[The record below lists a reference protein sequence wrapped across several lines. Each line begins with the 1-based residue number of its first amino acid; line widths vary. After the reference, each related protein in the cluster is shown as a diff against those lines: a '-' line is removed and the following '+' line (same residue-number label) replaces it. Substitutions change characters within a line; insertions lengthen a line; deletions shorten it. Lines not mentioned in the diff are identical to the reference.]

1 MTLLSRLNL
10 VTLLMFTLNG
20 HSSETTST
28 GVVST
33 LADNNSA
40 FAMDLYARLKN
51 TGGNLFFSPY
61 SISTCLAM
69 TYAGAHGNT
78 ASEMAQTLHFN
89 TNQSQVAVSFR
100 QLQQKLNSE
109 QDNQAFELNLADGLW
124 TQKDHP
130 LLETYLE
137 VAHEQ
142 FGANLQQANFRTDA
156 EATRLEINNWVSDKT
171 KTKIINLI
179 PPGLLGPMTRLVLV
193 NAIYFKGRWA
203 SEFKKEETS
212 QSLFSITASNKVE
225 VSLMHLT
232 TNFKYARVEGFQ
244 MLELPYVGDDL
255 AMIVLLPDET
265 NDLVSLEGKL
275 NMTSLGRWL
284 AVGRKQKVEVFLPKF
299 QLTAQFSL
307 ARTLSEMGMADA
319 FTSLADFSGMDG
331 ERDLYISAVMHK
343 AFVEVNEEG
352 TEAAAATAV
361 IVRSM
366 AVMRPWPMPVFR
378 ADHPFIFLI
387 RDAHSGSILFLGRMV
402 DPTRQ

>member
-1 MTLLSRLNL
+1 
-10 VTLLMFTLNG
+10 
-20 HSSETTST
+20 
-28 GVVST
+28 
-33 LADNNSA
+33 
-40 FAMDLYARLKN
+40 
-51 TGGNLFFSPY
+51 
-61 SISTCLAM
+61 
-69 TYAGAHGNT
+69 
-78 ASEMAQTLHFN
+78 
-89 TNQSQVAVSFR
+89 
-100 QLQQKLNSE
+100 
-109 QDNQAFELNLADGLW
+109 
-124 TQKDHP
+124 
-130 LLETYLE
+130 
-137 VAHEQ
+137 
-142 FGANLQQANFRTDA
+142 
-156 EATRLEINNWVSDKT
+156 
-171 KTKIINLI
+171 
-179 PPGLLGPMTRLVLV
+179 
-193 NAIYFKGRWA
+193 
-203 SEFKKEETS
+203 
-212 QSLFSITASNKVE
+212 
-225 VSLMHLT
+225 
-232 TNFKYARVEGFQ
+232 
-244 MLELPYVGDDL
+244 
-255 AMIVLLPDET
+255 MIVLLPDET